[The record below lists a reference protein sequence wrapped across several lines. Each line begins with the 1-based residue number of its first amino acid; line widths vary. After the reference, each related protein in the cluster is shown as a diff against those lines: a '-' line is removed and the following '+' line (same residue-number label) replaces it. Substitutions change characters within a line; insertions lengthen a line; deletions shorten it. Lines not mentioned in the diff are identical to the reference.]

1 MTLRS
6 RLLIQTCLLAMMTG
20 TDAFAVPAHA
30 QTSAPVPLFLKQEA
44 ERDAEQRAADTA
56 TVPNANN
63 NGLSQGG
70 LGGTSAP
77 NAQAKA
83 FPSDPNAVQSLSLG
97 AVDVEAV
104 GTIDRSRGGL
114 GIDMWNGSTRK
125 AAAQLVSELPATPAT
140 HAARDLQIRLLLS
153 AAALPQG
160 EKDISLLDTRV
171 AKLINMGALDEA
183 IELVHAAPQGSRGEL
198 LAEAEVNALMIAAR
212 MDEACAATE
221 SYGATYDQMFW
232 LKAAAMCA
240 FYAND
245 PTTAAF
251 SVDLV
256 REMDGESDA
265 TFFGLVAAIRSGT
278 TVNPDLLA
286 ELRPIDIALLA
297 VAKQSIPTSQLE
309 SGNAAAIIGIAHA
322 DATATDIRLE
332 AARKA
337 ENLGLIEA
345 SKLAEIY
352 QLVNF
357 APDALENALDDGT
370 EDVQARQYAKLY
382 QAAAKSD
389 VPAARAE
396 ILAALFE
403 AAQIEGDFLQAARL
417 SVPLLAEIPVN
428 GDFSWFA
435 VDALR
440 ASIASNNFERADN
453 WLQVAKS
460 AANSGNDIA
469 SRISLLYPILA
480 IAGLEETG
488 TLKPAQQVSDAS
500 NGMVVGLG
508 GLGTP
513 TPAQP
518 VMTQSFGL
526 GGAVTAPGSTM
537 ASATVM
543 PNSAAPEDIQKATDQ
558 AAALARHRAR
568 MTEWHEMQAARG
580 DQAAAKRFGEL
591 TFALFEGFGIE
602 VPAGLWDSLL
612 SAPYA
617 EERLTISSAVAHN
630 MTASARAQQKAKA
643 VAMAIQ
649 AQQIANAANA
659 DPKALADTVAAL
671 ETVGLHE
678 DARNLAT
685 ELLLSFDQ

>member
-20 TDAFAVPAHA
+20 TAAFAVSANA

-44 ERDAEQRAADTA
+44 ERDAEQQAADTA
-56 TVPNANN
+56 ATPNAAP
-63 NGLSQGG
+63 LSQGG
-70 LGGTSAP
+70 LGATGSSSTQG
-77 NAQAKA
+77 NA

-104 GTIDRSRGGL
+104 GTLDRSRGGL

-125 AAAQLVSELPATPAT
+125 SAAQLVSELPATPAT

-160 EKDISLLDTRV
+160 AKDISLLDARV

-183 IELVHAAPQGSRGEL
+183 IELVRAAPQGSRGEL

-212 MDEACAATE
+212 LDEACAATE
-221 SYGATYDQMFW
+221 SYGASYDQMFW

-245 PTTAAF
+245 PTSAAF

-256 REMDGESDA
+256 REMDGENDA

-278 TVNPDLLA
+278 AIKPDLLA

-309 SGNAAAIIGIAHA
+309 TGNAAAIIGIANA
-322 DATATDIRLE
+322 NATAADIRLE

-337 ENLGLIEA
+337 ENLGLIDA
-345 SKLAEIY
+345 DKLAEIY
-352 QLVNF
+352 QSVNF
-357 APDALENALDDGT
+357 APDALENALDDGA
-370 EDVQARQYAKLY
+370 EGVQARQYAKLY

-403 AAQIEGDFLQAARL
+403 AAQIEGDFMQAARL
-417 SVPLLAEIPVN
+417 SAPLLADIPIN

-435 VDALR
+435 VDALK
-440 ASIASNNFERADN
+440 ASIASNNFERANN
-453 WLQVAKS
+453 WLQVAKG

-469 SRISLLYPILA
+469 FRISLLYPILA
-480 IAGLEETG
+480 ISGLEDTG
-488 TLKPAQQVSDAS
+488 IPQPAPQTADAS
-500 NGMVVGLG
+500 NGMPAGFG
-508 GLGTP
+508 AAN
-513 TPAQP
+513 PAQP
-518 VMTQSFGL
+518 MMTQNFGL
-526 GGAVTAPGSTM
+526 GGAVSAPGSTM

-568 MTEWHEMQAARG
+568 MAEWDEMQAARG
-580 DQAAAKRFGEL
+580 DQAAAKRFAEL

-602 VPAGLWDSLL
+602 VPAGLWDNLL

-617 EERLTISSAVAHN
+617 EERLTINSAVAHN
-630 MTASARAQQKAKA
+630 MMASANAQQKAKA

-649 AQQIANAANA
+649 AQQIASAPNA

-671 ETVGLHE
+671 ETLGLHE